1 MVILSPAMAEDAEH
15 PTPNDTPP
23 TAGEDRDMLVT
34 VKPRSRM
41 ENWQFKLLDLSLR
54 NNLLNAKLDGARQI
68 RLVLPDAGALED
80 ALSSGRSFRIV
91 PAEEDRQLTDAE
103 QAERAASLFKSQ
115 KLAATKTEAE
125 LKKSLQTLYKNA
137 RTELEESGANTLYLA
152 CGFVKWYR
160 KDMPDK
166 PLLAPIL
173 LIPASL
179 TRQNVK
185 DGYTLRGFDEDTR
198 INLTL
203 LQFLKTEYGMRIPEL
218 EGDLPADDS
227 GVDVPAVFGIM
238 RSALEGLDAWEVL
251 DTCSLGCYSF
261 TKYLMWKDLVDRQQD
276 LLRNPVVAQI
286 ADSKRGSFPEQ
297 APFPPPATLDAVD
310 PSRVLTPMSSD
321 SSQLS
326 AIIAAEQGKSFVLI
340 GPPGTGK
347 SQSITNLIAHCLGH
361 GKTVLFVA
369 EKAAALNVVFKRL
382 KKIGLGSFCMQLHS
396 GKANK
401 KEAFAQIKAAMAA
414 ANTPPE
420 QQPWGDTVR
429 AMQDVRDILNDLPR
443 TLGKPMPDGGS
454 LYGDIDL
461 LAQHAELADI
471 PFPAEK
477 AAALTQEERR
487 TMLECAHELSLRFK
501 LVADAYPGA
510 AQDLKAGQYD
520 SRRDEQLAATL
531 QRLIDGDAAWER
543 AFGELAQQA
552 GCPADEAVRA
562 ALRAA
567 AVFALR
573 SPARDNTAL
582 LPTHAWK
589 TLQTLGQMLPHAET
603 YRTLRGK
610 LSTPYAKEVLQ
621 DAELPRML
629 QRHQETRGSFFL
641 LAWWVDFRTRRHL
654 KKYTGGH
661 TPNCQGDLAALVE
674 MQREYA
680 ALQEGAVSLPPHLCN
695 TVELTAA
702 HLAEAEHTAQALQ
715 GIGPMEACAEQLMH
729 GDAPQGC
736 GPALSALQREIQARD
751 AMLAELAPLL
761 GSDTAA
767 KDFSARAGEAATW
780 AGALLELRPRWR
792 DIMGWNAETAKARE
806 LGLAPLVDAL
816 ESTALPPQ
824 DAETGLLVNLA
835 RARLRMLAD
844 STPVLNGFSPRLHDA
859 RIGDFVEKDSAL
871 MACAKAHVGEL
882 LTKQAATY
890 AQDAAELSILQHEM
904 NKQRGQMPLRR
915 LLLQIPGIMRKLK
928 PCWLMSP
935 LSVAQYLSTETE
947 PFDLVVFDEAS
958 QIPVW
963 DAIGV
968 IGRGKNAVI
977 VGDPRQMP
985 PTSFFSRSR
994 DEDDETAEEQDLESI
1009 LDECRACGIP
1019 EMKLAWH
1026 YRSKS
1031 ESLIGFSNM
1040 KYYDGELTT
1049 FPAPVTGDTALQYHH
1064 TGGTYIP
1071 GSRKRINPTEAR
1083 ALVDHVLQTLRA
1095 PGFRYTENTSIGI
1108 VTFNMQQQ
1116 AYIED
1121 LLDEERAKDPSLEP
1135 FFAETNP
1142 EAVFIKNLENVQGDE
1157 RGIIYFSTTYGP
1169 EENGKMSMNFGPL
1182 NLAGGERRLNVAVT
1196 RARCGLHVFTSMAPE
1211 DIDLTRT
1218 AARGAADLR
1227 DFLDYAKRGAA
1238 AYMASKAPA
1247 GGGTGGLTRAVANAL
1262 RELGWKCRE
1271 NVGISS
1277 FHISLGVEDPRT
1289 PGAMLAGIMLDGS
1302 EYAAANTARDR
1313 DVLRPSVLAGLGW
1326 NIIHAWALDWWRNPQ
1341 ECIRA
1346 LHDRLQELVQREP
1359 QPPAELPS
1367 LLESAP
1373 GDAPATA
1380 PQQEVSR
1387 DQLLKVPYM
1396 EYTPEQPLPNP
1407 ETASDF
1413 TLRQFVVPL
1422 VQQEAPITLDL
1433 LCARLCDFSG
1443 AAKLN
1448 KAAAERIQELVK
1460 ACCKQGDF
1468 TAKREKAADGTQHT
1482 LLLRAGDDAP
1492 KVLIRARGPRHWKL
1506 IPTSEYKELAK
1517 HLLKDMQE
1525 EKAAKAHLDAI
1536 AAFYDITPAER
1547 RGFDTFIR
1555 QILA

>member
-1 MVILSPAMAEDAEH
+1 MAEEAEH
-15 PTPNDTPP
+15 PKHTDNTPTPQ
-23 TAGEDRDMLVT
+23 EDRDMLVT
-34 VKPRSRM
+34 VKPRTRM

-68 RLVLPDAGALED
+68 LLLVPNAGNLENALAD
-80 ALSSGRSFRIV
+80 GKSFRLA
-91 PAEEDRQLTDAE
+91 PAEEGKQLTDAE
-103 QAERAASLFKSQ
+103 QAERAATLFKSQ
-115 KLAATKTEAE
+115 KLASTKTEAE

-152 CGFVKWYR
+152 CGFVKWMR

-179 TRQNVK
+179 TRVSIK

-227 GVDVPAVFGIM
+227 GVNVPAVFDIM
-238 RSALEGLDAWEVL
+238 RRALEGMSGWEVQE
-251 DTCSLGCYSF
+251 TCSLGCYSF

-286 ADSKRGSFPEQ
+286 ANSKRGSFPEQ
-297 APFPPPATLDAVD
+297 VPFPPPATLDAVD

-369 EKAAALNVVFKRL
+369 EKAAALNVVFNRL
-382 KKIGLGSFCMQLHS
+382 KKVGLGSFCMQLHS

-401 KEAFAQIKAAMAA
+401 KEAFNQVKAAMAA

-429 AMQDVRDILNDLPR
+429 AMQDVRDILNDLPH
-443 TLGKPMPDGGS
+443 TLGKTMADGGS

-461 LAQHAELADI
+461 LAQHASLADI
-471 PFPAEK
+471 PFPEDK

-487 TMLECAHELSLRFK
+487 AMLDAAHELSLRFK
-501 LVADAYPGA
+501 LVADAYPGP
-510 AQDLKAGQYD
+510 AQDFKAAEYD
-520 SRRDEQLAATL
+520 SRRDDQLAATL
-531 QRLIDGDAAWER
+531 QRLADGDAAWEK
-543 AFGELAQQA
+543 AFGDLAQQV
-552 GCPADEAVRA
+552 GCPADDAVRGG
-562 ALRAA
+562 LRTA
-567 AVFALR
+567 AVSALR
-573 SPARDNTAL
+573 SPAQDNTAL

-603 YRTLRGK
+603 YRRLRGK
-610 LSTPYAKEVLQ
+610 LSAPYAKAALL
-621 DAELPRML
+621 DTELPQLL
-629 QRHQETRGSFFL
+629 QRYQKAQNAFVLVR
-641 LAWWVDFRTRRHL
+641 WWVNFTTRRHL
-654 KKYTGGH
+654 GKLLAGGGK
-661 TPNCQGDLAALVE
+661 PDCLNDLTTLVQ
-674 MQREYA
+674 MQQEYP
-680 ALQEGAVSLPPHLCN
+680 ALQDGTGSLPPYLQN
-695 TVELTAA
+695 TAELTAA
-702 HLAEAEHTAQALQ
+702 QVAKAERTANALQ
-715 GIGPMEACAEQLMH
+715 RIGPMEQTAAQLMR
-729 GDAPQGC
+729 GEAPQGS
-736 GPALSALQREIQARD
+736 GPALTALQREIQARD
-751 AMLAELAPLL
+751 ALLAELSPLL
-761 GSDTAA
+761 GSDVKG
-767 KDFSARAGEAATW
+767 KDFSARAGEAAAW
-780 AGALLELRPRWR
+780 ANTLLSLRPRWR
-792 DIMGWNAETAKARE
+792 DISGWNAEAAKARA
-806 LGLAPLVDAL
+806 LGLSPLVDAL
-816 ESTALPPQ
+816 ESTALAPQ
-824 DAETGLLVNLA
+824 DAETGLLVNMA
-835 RARLRMLAD
+835 RARLRSLAD

-859 RIGDFVEKDSAL
+859 RIDDFSEKDKAL
-871 MACAKAHVGEL
+871 MACAKAHIGEL
-882 LTKQAATY
+882 LTKRAATY
-890 AQDAAELSILQHEM
+890 AQDAAELSVLQHEM

-915 LLLQIPGIMRKLK
+915 LLLQVPGIMRKLK

-994 DEDDETAEEQDLESI
+994 EEDDEEVEEQDLESI

-1064 TGGTYIP
+1064 TGGAYIP
-1071 GSRKRINPTEAR
+1071 GARKRINPTEAR
-1083 ALVDHVLQTLRA
+1083 ALVDHVLKTLRA

-1121 LLDEERAKDPSLEP
+1121 LLDAERAKDPSLEP
-1135 FFAETNP
+1135 YFAETTP
-1142 EAVFIKNLENVQGDE
+1142 EAVFVKNLENVQGDE

-1169 EENGKMSMNFGPL
+1169 EEDGKMSMNFGPL

-1218 AARGAADLR
+1218 NARGAADLR

-1247 GGGTGGLTRAVANAL
+1247 GDGSGGLTGTVAKAL
-1262 RELGWKCRE
+1262 EELGWKCHR

-1289 PGAMLAGIMLDGS
+1289 PGAMLAGIMLDGA

-1326 NIIHAWALDWWRNPQ
+1326 NLIHAWALDWWRNPQ
-1341 ECIRA
+1341 ECIRTLDA
-1346 LHDRLQELVQREP
+1346 QLRELAQSEP
-1359 QPPAELPS
+1359 KPPAELPS
-1367 LLESAP
+1367 LLETAQA
-1373 GDAPATA
+1373 DTPAAA

-1396 EYTPEQPLPNP
+1396 EYKPEQPLANP
-1407 ETASDF
+1407 ETASDY
-1413 TLRQFVVPL
+1413 TLQQFVVPL
-1422 VQQEAPITLDL
+1422 VQQEAPMTQEF
-1433 LCARLCDFSG
+1433 LCKRICEFAGL
-1443 AAKLN
+1443 AKLN
-1448 KAAAERIQELVK
+1448 KEATARIQELVK

-1468 TAKREKAADGTQHT
+1468 TAKREKGADGTQHT
-1482 LLLRAGDDAP
+1482 LLIKAGEDVP
-1492 KVLIRARGPRHWKL
+1492 KVLIRARGPRHWKD
-1506 IPTSEYKELAK
+1506 IPISEYKELAK
-1517 HLLKDMQE
+1517 QLLKDLQA
-1525 EKAAKAHLDAI
+1525 EKGTKEHLDAI
-1536 AAFYDITPAER
+1536 AAFYDIKPAER
-1547 RGFDTFIR
+1547 RGFDPFIR
-1555 QILA
+1555 QFIS

>member
-1 MVILSPAMAEDAEH
+1 MED
-15 PTPNDTPP
+15 
-23 TAGEDRDMLVT
+23 DRDMLVT

-54 NNLLNAKLDGARQI
+54 NNLLNAKMDGSRQI
-68 RLVLPDAGALED
+68 RLVLPSTGALED
-80 ALSSGRSFRIV
+80 ALADGKGFRFV
-91 PAEEDRQLTDAE
+91 PTEDAAAPPDA
-103 QAERAASLFKSQ
+103 AALFKSQ
-115 KLAATKTEAE
+115 KLVSTKTEAD
-125 LKKSLQTLYKNA
+125 LRRSLQALYKNA

-152 CGFVKWYR
+152 CGFLRWYR
-160 KDMPDK
+160 KDMPEK

-173 LIPASL
+173 LVPASL
-179 TRQNVK
+179 VRASVK

-218 EGDLPADDS
+218 EGDLPADAS
-227 GVDVPAVFGIM
+227 GVDVPAVFGIL
-238 RSALEGLDAWEVL
+238 RRAVEGLERWEVL
-251 DTCSLGCYSF
+251 EDCSLGCYSF

-286 ADSKRGSFPEQ
+286 ANSKRGSFPEQ
-297 APFPPPATLDAVD
+297 APFPPPATLDAAD
-310 PSRVLTPMSSD
+310 PSRVLVPMSSD

-326 AIIAAEQGKSFVLI
+326 AIMAAEQGKSFVLI

-369 EKAAALNVVFKRL
+369 EKAAALNVVFNRL

-401 KEAFAQIKAAMAA
+401 KEAFNQVKAAMAA
-414 ANTPPE
+414 ANSAPE
-420 QQPWGDTVR
+420 QQPWGDAVR

-443 TLGKPMPDGGS
+443 TMGGPQADGGT

-461 LAQHAELADI
+461 LAQHAGIPDI
-471 PFPAEK
+471 AYPAEK
-477 AAALTQEERR
+477 AAALTREERR
-487 TMLECAHELSLRFK
+487 AMLDSAHELSLRFK
-501 LVADAYPGA
+501 LVADAYPGP
-510 AQDLKAGQYD
+510 AQDLAATEYD
-520 SRRDEQLAATL
+520 SRRDEQLADTL
-531 QRLIDGDAAWER
+531 QRFAAGDAAWEQ
-543 AFGELAQQA
+543 AFDTLAGQL
-552 GCPADEAVRA
+552 GCPADDTVRA
-562 ALRAA
+562 SLRAA
-567 AVFALR
+567 AAYALR
-573 SPARDNTAL
+573 TPATDNTAL

-589 TLQTLGQMLPHAET
+589 TLRTLGQMLPHAEG
-603 YRTLRGK
+603 YRAQRGR
-610 LSTPYAKEVLQ
+610 LSAPYAKAAML
-621 DAELPRML
+621 DGELPR
-629 QRHQETRGSFFL
+629 L
-641 LAWWVDFRTRRHL
+641 LERCVAAQDSLAPVRWWVMFTARRRL
-654 KKYTGGH
+654 AKLIPGGG
-661 TPNCQGDLAALVE
+661 TPDVMNDLAALVQ
-674 MQREYA
+674 MQQEYA
-680 ALQEGAVSLPPHLCN
+680 ALQEGADSLPPHLQD

-702 HLAEAEHTAQALQ
+702 QLAEAERTARALQ
-715 GIGPMEACAEQLMH
+715 GIGALEEAAARLMH
-729 GDAPQGC
+729 GEAPNGC
-736 GPALSALQREIQARD
+736 GPALSALQHEMQVRD
-751 AMLAELAPLL
+751 TVLDELSPLL
-761 GSDTAA
+761 GMD
-767 KDFSARAGEAATW
+767 ARAKEFSRTGEAAAW
-780 AGALLELRPRWR
+780 AEALLALRPRWR
-792 DIMGWNAETAKARE
+792 DLAGWNAEAAKARG
-806 LGLAPLVDAL
+806 LGNAPLVDAL
-816 ESTALPPQ
+816 MGGAVTAEDAETALP
-824 DAETGLLVNLA
+824 VNMA
-835 RARLRMLAD
+835 RARIRLLAD
-844 STPVLNGFSPRLHDA
+844 TTPQLNSFSPRLHDA
-859 RIGDFVEKDSAL
+859 RIDDFCQKDKAL
-871 MACAKAHVGEL
+871 MACAKAHVCEL
-882 LTKQAATY
+882 LTQRAATY
-890 AQDAAELSILQHEM
+890 AQDATELSILQHEM

-915 LLLQIPGIMRKLK
+915 LLLQVPGIMRKLK

-968 IGRGKNAVI
+968 IGRGRNAVI

-994 DEDDETAEEQDLESI
+994 EEDDEEVEEQDLESI

-1019 EMKLAWH
+1019 EIKLAWH
-1026 YRSKS
+1026 FRSKS
-1031 ESLIGFSNM
+1031 ESLIAFSNM

-1049 FPAPVTGDTALQYHH
+1049 FPAPVTGDTALQYHF

-1116 AYIED
+1116 AYIEN

-1135 FFAETNP
+1135 FFADTNP

-1157 RGIIYFSTTYGP
+1157 RGVIYFSTTYGP
-1169 EENGKMSMNFGPL
+1169 DEEGKMSMNFGPL

-1196 RARCGLHVFTSMAPE
+1196 RARCGLHVFTSMTPE

-1247 GGGTGGLTRAVANAL
+1247 GGGVSGLTQAVAHSL
-1262 RELGWKCRE
+1262 EELGWKCHP

-1289 PGAMLAGIMLDGS
+1289 PGSMLAGIMLDGT

-1313 DVLRPSVLAGLGW
+1313 DVLRPSVLEGLGW
-1326 NIIHAWALDWWRNPQ
+1326 HILHAWALDWWRNPQ
-1341 ECIRA
+1341 ECIRTLDA
-1346 LHDRLQELVQREP
+1346 RLRELAQREP
-1359 QPPAELPS
+1359 EPPAELPS
-1367 LLESAP
+1367 LIDSAP
-1373 GDAPATA
+1373 ADTPAAA

-1396 EYTPEQPLPNP
+1396 EYEPQDAFPNP

-1422 VQQEAPITLDL
+1422 VQREAPLTLDF
-1433 LCARLCDFSG
+1433 LC
-1443 AAKLN
+1443 
-1448 KAAAERIQELVK
+1448 ERICQLTGANKLDKEATERVKELVK
-1460 ACCKQGDF
+1460 ACCKEGDF
-1468 TAKREKAADGTQHT
+1468 AAKREKGADGTQHT
-1482 LLLRAGDDAP
+1482 LLIPAGEDAP
-1492 KVLIRARGPRHWKL
+1492 KVLIRARGPRHWRD
-1506 IPTSEYKELAK
+1506 IPISEYKELAK
-1517 HLLKDMQE
+1517 HLLKDLKA
-1525 EKAAKAHLDAI
+1525 EKGTKEHLDAI
-1536 AAFYDITPAER
+1536 AAFYDVTPAER

-1555 QILA
+1555 QFI

>member
-1 MVILSPAMAEDAEH
+1 MAEEAEV
-15 PTPNDTPP
+15 PAQKD
-23 TAGEDRDMLVT
+23 EDRDMLVT

-54 NNLLNAKLDGARQI
+54 NNLLNAKMDGTRQI
-68 RLVLPDAGALED
+68 RLVLPNVGALED
-80 ALSSGRSFRIV
+80 ALADGKGFRFV
-91 PAEEDRQLTDAE
+91 PTEDAAAPPDA
-103 QAERAASLFKSQ
+103 AALFKSQ
-115 KLAATKTEAE
+115 KLVGCKNDAD
-125 LKKSLQTLYKNA
+125 LCRSLQTLYKNA

-152 CGFVKWYR
+152 CGFLRWYR
-160 KDMPDK
+160 KDMPEK

-173 LIPASL
+173 LIPAAL
-179 TRQNVK
+179 TRASVK

-218 EGDLPADDS
+218 EGDLPADAS
-227 GVDVPAVFGIM
+227 GVDVPAVFGIL
-238 RSALEGLDAWEVL
+238 RRAVEGLDRWEVL
-251 DTCSLGCYSF
+251 EDCSLGCYSF

-286 ADSKRGSFPEQ
+286 ANSQRGRFPEQ
-297 APFPPPATLDAVD
+297 VPFPPPATLDAVD
-310 PSRVLTPMSSD
+310 PSEVLVPMSSD

-326 AIIAAEQGKSFVLI
+326 AIMAAEQGKSFVLI

-401 KEAFAQIKAAMAA
+401 KEAFLQIKAAMAA
-414 ANTPPE
+414 ANSTPE

-429 AMQDVRDILNDLPR
+429 AMQDVRNILNDIPL
-443 TLGKPMPDGGS
+443 TLGGPQADGGT

-461 LAQHAELADI
+461 LALHAGIADI
-471 PFPAEK
+471 AYPAEK
-477 AAALTQEERR
+477 SAALTAEERR
-487 TMLECAHELSLRFK
+487 AMLDSAHELSLRFK
-501 LVADAYPGA
+501 LVADAFPGP
-510 AQDLKAGQYD
+510 AQDLRATECD
-520 SRRDEQLAATL
+520 TRREEQLADTL
-531 QRLIDGDAAWER
+531 QRFAAGDAAWEQ
-543 AFGELAQQA
+543 AFDALAQQLE
-552 GCPADEAVRA
+552 CPADDAVRA
-562 ALRAA
+562 SLRAA
-567 AVFALR
+567 AVYALR
-573 SPARDNTAL
+573 TPALDNTAL
-582 LPTHAWK
+582 LPTRAWK
-589 TLQTLGQMLPHAET
+589 TLQTLGQMLPHAEA
-603 YRTLRGK
+603 YRAGRAQ
-610 LSTPYAKEVLQ
+610 LSAPYAKAAML
-621 DAELPRML
+621 DAELP
-629 QRHQETRGSFFL
+629 GL
-641 LAWWVDFRTRRHL
+641 LDRCRRAQDSNGLVRWWVQFTTRRHL
-654 KKYTGGH
+654 KKLIPGGGA
-661 TPNCQGDLAALVE
+661 PDCLNDLAALVQ
-674 MQREYA
+674 MQPEYA
-680 ALQEGAVSLPPHLCN
+680 ALQDGADTLPPYLRA
-695 TVELTAA
+695 TTDLTAD
-702 HLAEAEHTAQALQ
+702 HLAAAERTARALQ
-715 GIGPMEACAEQLMH
+715 GIGPMEENAALLMQ
-729 GDAPQGC
+729 GSAPHAS
-736 GPALSALQREIQARD
+736 GPALSDLQRQMQLRDALLDELSSQLGTDAKARD
-751 AMLAELAPLL
+751 
-761 GSDTAA
+761 
-767 KDFSARAGEAATW
+767 FSHAGEAAEW
-780 AGALLELRPRWR
+780 ANALLALRPRWR
-792 DIMGWNAETAKARE
+792 DLAGWNAEAAKARS
-806 LGLAPLVDAL
+806 LGNAPLVDAL
-816 ESTALPPQ
+816 EGGAVPAE
-824 DAETGLLVNLA
+824 DAETALLVNLA
-835 RARLRMLAD
+835 RARIRLLAD
-844 STPVLNGFSPRLHDA
+844 TTPQLNSFSPRLHDA
-859 RIGDFVEKDSAL
+859 RIDDFCQKDEAL
-871 MACAKAHVGEL
+871 MSCAKAHVCEL
-882 LTKQAATY
+882 LTQRAATY
-890 AQDAAELSILQHEM
+890 AEDATELSILQHEM

-915 LLLQIPGIMRKLK
+915 LLLQVPGIMRKLK

-994 DEDDETAEEQDLESI
+994 DDDSDEEAAEQDLESI

-1026 YRSKS
+1026 FRSKS
-1031 ESLIGFSNM
+1031 ESLIAFSNM

-1049 FPAPVTGDTALQYHH
+1049 FPAPVTGDTALQYHF

-1135 FFAETNP
+1135 FFADTNP

-1157 RGIIYFSTTYGP
+1157 RGVIYFSTTYGHD
-1169 EENGKMSMNFGPL
+1169 EEGKMSMNFGPL

-1247 GGGTGGLTRAVANAL
+1247 GGGVSGLTQAVARDL
-1262 RELGWKCRE
+1262 EELGWKCHP

-1289 PGAMLAGIMLDGS
+1289 PGAMLAGIMLDGT

-1313 DVLRPSVLAGLGW
+1313 DVLRPSVLEGLGW
-1326 NIIHAWALDWWRNPQ
+1326 HILHAWALDWWRNPQ
-1341 ECIRA
+1341 ECIRTLDSQLRDLA
-1346 LHDRLQELVQREP
+1346 QREP
-1359 QPPAELPS
+1359 EPPAELPS
-1367 LLESAP
+1367 LIDSVQA
-1373 GDAPATA
+1373 DTPAAA

-1396 EYTPEQPLPNP
+1396 EYEPQDAFPNP

-1422 VQQEAPITLDL
+1422 VQREAPLTLDF
-1433 LCARLCDFSG
+1433 LCERICQLTG
-1443 AAKLN
+1443 ANKLN
-1448 KAAAERIQELVK
+1448 KEATERVKDLVK
-1460 ACCKQGDF
+1460 ACCKEGDF
-1468 TAKREKAADGTQHT
+1468 AAKREKGADGTQHT
-1482 LLLRAGDDAP
+1482 LLIPAGEDAP
-1492 KVLIRARGPRHWKL
+1492 KVLIRARGPRHWRD
-1506 IPTSEYKELAK
+1506 IPISEYKELAK
-1517 HLLKDMQE
+1517 HLLKDLQA
-1525 EKAAKAHLDAI
+1525 EKGTKEHLDAI
-1536 AAFYDITPAER
+1536 AAFYDVTPAER

-1555 QILA
+1555 QFI

>member
-1 MVILSPAMAEDAEH
+1 
-15 PTPNDTPP
+15 
-23 TAGEDRDMLVT
+23 MLVT

-54 NNLLNAKLDGARQI
+54 NNLLNAKVDGLRQI
-68 RLVLPDAGALED
+68 RLGLPNVCALED
-80 ALSSGRSFRIV
+80 ALSDGKGFRIV
-91 PAEEDRQLTDAE
+91 PTEDPAAPPDA
-103 QAERAASLFKSQ
+103 AALFKSQ
-115 KLAATKTEAE
+115 KLVSSKNEAD
-125 LKKSLQTLYKNA
+125 LRRSLQTLYKNA

-152 CGFVKWYR
+152 CGFLRWFR

-179 TRQNVK
+179 ARASVK
-185 DGYTLRGFDEDTR
+185 DGFTLRGFDEDTR

-203 LQFLKTEYGMRIPEL
+203 LQFMKTEYGMRIPEL
-218 EGDLPADDS
+218 EGDLPADAS
-227 GVDVPAVFGIM
+227 GVDVPAVLGIM
-238 RSALEGLDAWEVL
+238 RRAVEGLARWEVL
-251 DTCSLGCYSF
+251 EECSLGCYSF

-286 ADSKRGSFPEQ
+286 ANSQRGRFPEQ
-297 APFPPPATLDAVD
+297 VPFPPPATLDAVD
-310 PSRVLTPMSSD
+310 PSRVLVPMSSD

-326 AIIAAEQGKSFVLI
+326 AIMAAEQGKSFVLI

-382 KKIGLGSFCMQLHS
+382 KKVGLGNFCMQLHS

-401 KEAFAQIKAAMAA
+401 KEAFLQIKAAMAA
-414 ANTPPE
+414 ANSTPE

-429 AMQDVRDILNDLPR
+429 AMQDVRNILNDLPH
-443 TLGKPMPDGGS
+443 TLGSPQADGGT

-461 LAQHAELADI
+461 LAQHAAIADI
-471 PFPAEK
+471 AYPAEK
-477 AAALTQEERR
+477 AAALTPEERR
-487 TMLECAHELSLRFK
+487 AMLDSAHELSLRFK
-501 LVADAYPGA
+501 LVADAYPGP
-510 AQDLKAGQYD
+510 AQDLRSAEYD
-520 SRRDEQLAATL
+520 TRREEQLADTL
-531 QRLIDGDAAWER
+531 QRFAAGDAAWEQ
-543 AFGELAQQA
+543 AFNSLAQQLE
-552 GCPADEAVRA
+552 CPADDNVRA
-562 ALRAA
+562 SLRTAAVCALRTP
-567 AVFALR
+567 AV
-573 SPARDNTAL
+573 DNTTL
-582 LPTHAWK
+582 LPTRAWK
-589 TLQTLGQMLPHAET
+589 TLQTLGQMLPHAEA
-603 YRTLRGK
+603 YRAGREK
-610 LSTPYAKEVLQ
+610 LSAPYAKAAML
-621 DAELPRML
+621 DTELP
-629 QRHQETRGSFFL
+629 GL
-641 LAWWVDFRTRRHL
+641 LERCRRAQDSNGLVRWWVQFTTRRHL
-654 KKYTGGH
+654 KKLIPGGGK
-661 TPNCQGDLAALVE
+661 PDCLNDLAVLVQ
-674 MQREYA
+674 MQPEYA
-680 ALQEGAVSLPPHLCN
+680 ALQDGVDTLPPHLRA
-695 TVELTAA
+695 TTDLTAEQ
-702 HLAEAEHTAQALQ
+702 LAAAERTARALQ
-715 GIGPMEACAEQLMH
+715 GIGPMEENAALLMQ
-729 GDAPQGC
+729 GSAPHAC
-736 GPALSALQREIQARD
+736 GPALSDLQRQMQLRD
-751 AMLAELAPLL
+751 ALLGELSPLL
-761 GSDTAA
+761 GTDAKA
-767 KDFSARAGEAATW
+767 KDFSHAGEAAEW
-780 AGALLELRPRWR
+780 ANALLALRPRWR
-792 DIMGWNAETAKARE
+792 DLAGWNAEAAKARAM
-806 LGLAPLVDAL
+806 GNAPLVDAL
-816 ESTALPPQ
+816 EGGSVSSE
-824 DAETGLLVNLA
+824 DAETALLVNLA
-835 RARLRMLAD
+835 RARMRLMAD
-844 STPVLNGFSPRLHDA
+844 TTPQLNSFSPRLHNA
-859 RIGDFVEKDSAL
+859 RIDDFCQKDEAL
-871 MACAKAHVGEL
+871 MSCAKAHVCEL
-882 LTKQAATY
+882 LTKRAATY
-890 AQDAAELSILQHEM
+890 AEDAAELSILQHEM

-915 LLLQIPGIMRKLK
+915 LLLQVPGIMRKLK

-994 DEDDETAEEQDLESI
+994 EDDSDEEAAEQDLESI

-1026 YRSKS
+1026 FRSKS
-1031 ESLIGFSNM
+1031 ESLIAFSNM

-1049 FPAPVTGDTALQYHH
+1049 FPAPVTGDTALQYHF

-1095 PGFRYTENTSIGI
+1095 PGFRYTENSSIGI

-1116 AYIED
+1116 AYIEN

-1135 FFAETNP
+1135 FFADTNP
-1142 EAVFIKNLENVQGDE
+1142 EAIFIKNLENVQGDE
-1157 RGIIYFSTTYGP
+1157 RGVIYFSTTYGP
-1169 EENGKMSMNFGPL
+1169 DEEGKMSMNFGPL

-1247 GGGTGGLTRAVANAL
+1247 GSGVSGLTLAVAHAL
-1262 RELGWKCRE
+1262 EELGWKCYP

-1289 PGAMLAGIMLDGS
+1289 PGSMLAGIMLDGT
-1302 EYAAANTARDR
+1302 EYASANTARDR
-1313 DVLRPSVLAGLGW
+1313 DVLRPSVLEGLGW
-1326 NIIHAWALDWWRNPQ
+1326 HILHAWALDWWREPQ
-1341 ECIRA
+1341 ECIRTLDA
-1346 LHDRLQELVQREP
+1346 QLRDLAQREP
-1359 QPPAELPS
+1359 EPPAELPS
-1367 LLESAP
+1367 LIDSVQA
-1373 GDAPATA
+1373 DTPAAA

-1396 EYTPEQPLPNP
+1396 EYEPQEAFPNP

-1422 VQQEAPITLDL
+1422 VQREAPLTQDF
-1433 LCARLCDFSG
+1433 LCKRICQLTG
-1443 AAKLN
+1443 ANKLN
-1448 KAAAERIQELVK
+1448 KDATERVTELVK
-1460 ACCKQGDF
+1460 ACCKEGDF
-1468 TAKREKAADGTQHT
+1468 VAKREKSADGTLHT
-1482 LLLRAGDDAP
+1482 LLIPAGEDAP
-1492 KVLIRARGPRHWKL
+1492 KVLIRARGPRHWKD

-1517 HLLKDMQE
+1517 HLLKDLKA
-1525 EKAAKAHLDAI
+1525 EKGTKEHLDAI
-1536 AAFYDITPAER
+1536 AAFYDVTPAER
-1547 RGFDTFIR
+1547 RGFDPFIR
-1555 QILA
+1555 QFI